1 MKSTIQTCTRC
12 RRLFNYIG
20 GDKVCPACK
29 EEVEKEFQNVKE
41 YIRDHKGCNIVEVAE
56 FCEVSE
62 KQIKEWVRQERL
74 ILTEPLGD
82 IVCEKCGVPILS
94 GRYCDKCRA
103 EMVGELNAAIH
114 KEAPKPVEKKES
126 TDHKDRMRFLK

>member
-1 MKSTIQTCTRC
+1 MQSTIQACTRC
-12 RRLFNYIG
+12 RRLFNYVG

-82 IVCEKCGVPILS
+82 IVCEKCGVPIMS

>member
-1 MKSTIQTCTRC
+1 MQSTIQTCTRC

-20 GDKVCPACK
+20 GDKLCPACK

-62 KQIKEWVRQERL
+62 NQIKEWVRQERL

-82 IVCEKCGVPILS
+82 IACEKCGVPIMS

-103 EMVGELNAAIH
+103 EMVGELNAAIY